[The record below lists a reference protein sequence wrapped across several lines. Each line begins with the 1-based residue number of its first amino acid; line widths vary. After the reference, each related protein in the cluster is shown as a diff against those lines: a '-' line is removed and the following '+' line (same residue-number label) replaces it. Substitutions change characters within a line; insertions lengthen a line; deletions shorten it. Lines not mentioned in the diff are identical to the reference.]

1 MKRAAIWAFI
11 VAAVTAQTLRAEQ
24 SAKADAEAGGKA
36 DASLNV
42 YEIDPIR
49 MDIFDNWRTIGRT
62 KMHFLI
68 WSAFEPGRRMIELWI
83 EPSKAGQMVHGVERR
98 GLKLPLPKAV
108 RFRVWTNVTYL
119 WVVLGDRQGRRVSSR
134 IPLAGLRP
142 CRWCDIELPLDK
154 TVPMGVGAER
164 IKELDL
170 IAFLTRESAG
180 EHEETTVRMCL
191 SKLEAVYPK
200 GVGPTNPT
208 FTKQDLA
215 KMLEPLPAMIDQVDR
230 LMTQARD
237 KGIDVRYPA
246 VSRAVLHRYRGEV
259 NAMYR
264 DKDPFIAKRTAR
276 FLLECAKRTKH
287 ELQGMIEHPDQAI
300 RVPNVPLKGLRCR
313 EGTFFSGDRPV
324 ILAGVCGWFGPG
336 YFKQLSAMGYTA
348 LSIESGPRS
357 TLPSENEIKPE
368 GVNGI
373 KAVLDAAT
381 QHNIVCDLLV
391 SPHYFPDWAR
401 KKWPGTDAT
410 GWRQKTNNFMPWT
423 ITDLHFREVIA
434 KHLSVLIPL
443 VREHPALLSY
453 DLINEAWY
461 RLIPDFPAEQW
472 AAYRKTHVRP
482 GRRRATE
489 RTGGRKDTPSRS
501 PARRMDEWQ
510 ALSRMGTENVTEFLR
525 WYIDELHKHDKVHPV
540 HIKAINTVD
549 VLSVDREAVG
559 EALTANGMDAMPSW
573 PDWTG
578 RLGADFAWPFLRHDF
593 HRSLQPDQPILD
605 GEYHISSGP
614 FAVPT
619 NYFLAAL
626 WGLALH
632 GRDMTACWVYD
643 RVDDVSVYWHACG
656 VEALGRSALDFVRLG
671 SEIHAFQRQRGP
683 LALYYGGTKTGD
695 AYRACLFQDVDV
707 RVVTDKRIRA
717 GDLDDC
723 NVLVIPFGSRLAK
736 DLQERVAAFQKRGG
750 QVIRCQ
756 ACVGVPNMWRNVH
769 RAVERAKLP
778 RLVRTDQ
785 WGVECRSLL
794 LGKRKLFYVLNHRR
808 KPTEVRCKSDW
819 PLANAVDLRTQ
830 TRFDATQFR
839 MAPLEIRLVEVQ

>member
-1 MKRAAIWAFI
+1 MNRTATWAC
-11 VAAVTAQTLRAEQ
+11 VLAAVTAQALRAEQ
-24 SAKADAEAGGKA
+24 PTKTEGKA
-36 DASLNV
+36 DADLNV

-49 MDIFDNWRTIGRT
+49 MDIFDHWRTIGRT

-119 WVVLGDRQGRRVSSR
+119 WVVLGDRQGRRVSSQ

-142 CRWCDIELPLDK
+142 CQWCDIELPLDR

-164 IKELDL
+164 IGELNL

-180 EHEETTVRMCL
+180 EHEETTIRMCF

-215 KMLEPLPAMIDQVDR
+215 KMLEPLPDMIDQVDR

-246 VSRAVLHRYRGEV
+246 VSQAVLHRYRGEV

-276 FLLECAKRTKH
+276 FLLECAERTKR
-287 ELQGMIEHPDQAI
+287 ELQETIEHPDQAI
-300 RVPNVPLKGLRCR
+300 RVPDVPLKSLRCR
-313 EGTFFSGDRPV
+313 EGTFHSGDRPV

-348 LSIESGPRS
+348 LSIEIGPRS
-357 TLPSENEIKPE
+357 TLPSENETKPE
-368 GVNGI
+368 GVNSI

-381 QHNIVCDLLV
+381 QHNVVCDLLV

-410 GWRQKTNNFMPWT
+410 GWRQKTNPFMPWT
-423 ITDLHFREVIA
+423 ITDPHFREVIA
-434 KHLSVLIPL
+434 KHLSVLIPR

-461 RLIPDFPAEQW
+461 RLIPDFPAKQW
-472 AAYRKTHVRP
+472 AAFRKANVRS
-482 GRRRATE
+482 GRRRAAG
-489 RTGGRKDTPSRS
+489 RTGNQ
-501 PARRMDEWQ
+501 RMDEWQ

-525 WYIDELHKHDKVHPV
+525 WYIGELHKHDKVHPV
-540 HIKAINTVD
+540 HIKAIDTVD

-559 EALTANGMDAMPSW
+559 EVLTANGMDAMPSW

-578 RLGADFAWPFLRHDF
+578 QLGADFAWPFLRHDF
-593 HRSLQPDQPILD
+593 HRSLQPDHPILD

-614 FAVPT
+614 FSIPA
-619 NYFLAAL
+619 NYFVAAL

-632 GRDMTACWVYD
+632 GRDMTACWVCD
-643 RVDDVSVYWHACG
+643 RVDDVSIYWHACG
-656 VEALGRSALDFVRLG
+656 VEALGRSALDFVRLAP
-671 SEIHAFQRQRGP
+671 EIHAFQRQHGP
-683 LALYYGGTKTGD
+683 LALYYGGTKTSD
-695 AYRACLFQDVDV
+695 AYRACLFQDLDV
-707 RVVTDKRIRA
+707 AVVTDKRIRA
-717 GDLDDC
+717 GRLADSR
-723 NVLVIPFGSRLAK
+723 VLVIPFQSGLAK
-736 DLQERVAAFQKRGG
+736 DLQDRVTAFQKRGG
-750 QVIRCQ
+750 QVVRCP
-756 ACVGVPNMWRNVH
+756 AGVGVRNLWRNVH

-785 WGVECRSLL
+785 WGVECRSLE
-794 LGKRKLFYVLNHRR
+794 LGQRRLFYVLNHRR
-808 KPTEVRCKSDW
+808 KPTDVHCKSDW

-830 TRFDATQFR
+830 ARFDAAQFR
-839 MAPLEIRLVEVQ
+839 MAPLEIRLVEVP